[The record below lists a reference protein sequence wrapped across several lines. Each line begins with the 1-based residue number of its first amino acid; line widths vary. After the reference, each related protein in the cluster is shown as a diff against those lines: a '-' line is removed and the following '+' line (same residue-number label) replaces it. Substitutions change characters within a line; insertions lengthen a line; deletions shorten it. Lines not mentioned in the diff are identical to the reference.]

1 MEENAAGSG
10 QNEVLKEFAE
20 TRRFAGV
27 NFRFDVTKATE
38 VACQLLKREGGSTN
52 IMKLVKLVY
61 LLDRLSVARRGIPV
75 VGGAYFSLPNG
86 PITSEFLDLV
96 NSGRLWGVA
105 GCHWEEFIS
114 DRQNHE
120 VAMTKEA
127 PPEHLS
133 DSEMDLIDE
142 VYQEHGG
149 KDQWQLREW
158 CHEHCEEWTPLE
170 QGREQ
175 IPIERVAR
183 AVGKTEEQVA
193 RLKEEAEELS
203 FLSAALGRG

>member
-1 MEENAAGSG
+1 
-10 QNEVLKEFAE
+10 
-20 TRRFAGV
+20 
-27 NFRFDVTKATE
+27 
-38 VACQLLKREGGSTN
+38 
-52 IMKLVKLVY
+52 
-61 LLDRLSVARRGIPV
+61 VARRGIPV

-86 PITSEFLDLV
+86 PITSEFLDLI
-96 NSGRLWGVA
+96 NSGCLWGVA
-105 GCHWEEFIS
+105 GCRWEEFIS

-127 PPEHLS
+127 PREHLS